1 MGERKQAIRQYMLT
15 AHHKTWPVLTG
26 LQSEDMAVSVYGD
39 EETRWTVRE
48 ILGHLAD
55 AEPGLLGQ
63 VSRLVAGEVTV
74 REDFDLTRWNRT
86 AVRKRAR
93 LAVGDLLS
101 QIEAAFQEA
110 LEFLDGLDESL
121 LDLTGRHSSGAIL
134 SAEGFL
140 RRMADHRS
148 EHVADITAALG
159 R

>member
-1 MGERKQAIRQYMLT
+1 MSERKQAIRQYLLT
-15 AHHKTWPVLTG
+15 AHRKTWPVLTG
-26 LQSEDMAVSVYGD
+26 LQAEDMAVSVYGD
-39 EETRWTVRE
+39 EETLWTVRE

-74 REDFDLTRWNRT
+74 REDFDLARWNRT
-86 AVRKRAR
+86 AVRKRAG
-93 LAVGDLLS
+93 LAVADLLS
-101 QIEAAFQEA
+101 QIEVAFHEA
-110 LEFLDGLDESL
+110 LQFLDGLDESV

-148 EHVADITAALG
+148 EHVADIQAALG

>member
-1 MGERKQAIRQYMLT
+1 MSQRKETLRQYLLEAHQRTWHVLSSLQPEDLT
-15 AHHKTWPVLTG
+15 A
-26 LQSEDMAVSVYGD
+26 AVYGD
-39 EETRWTVRE
+39 GDTRWTVRE

-86 AVRKRAR
+86 AVRKRAG
-93 LAVGDLLS
+93 LAVADLLS
-101 QIEAAFQEA
+101 QIEAAFQQA
-110 LEFLDGLDESL
+110 LQFLDGLDESL
-121 LDLTGRHSSGAIL
+121 LDLTGRHSSGTIL

-148 EHVADITAALG
+148 EHVADIQAALG